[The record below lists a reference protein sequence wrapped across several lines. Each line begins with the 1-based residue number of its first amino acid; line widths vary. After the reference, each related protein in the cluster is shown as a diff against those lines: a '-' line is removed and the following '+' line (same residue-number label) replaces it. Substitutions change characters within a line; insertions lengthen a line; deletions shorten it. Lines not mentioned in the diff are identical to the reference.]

1 MSEVRLA
8 RLNKLRIK
16 VRHRYLAFLLLF
28 YPPEEALVRAG
39 YKDDRILLRKFDLL
53 TKLAVNMAGET
64 LKERAESLGM
74 NRDYYLR
81 NLKELIENPE
91 TPAQVKLQAL
101 DRLRQILEAGEEKS
115 KNRIPLEE

>member
-1 MSEVRLA
+1 
-8 RLNKLRIK
+8 
-16 VRHRYLAFLLLF
+16 
-28 YPPEEALVRAG
+28 
-39 YKDDRILLRKFDLL
+39 
-53 TKLAVNMAGET
+53 MAGET

-101 DRLRQILEAGEEKS
+101 DRLRQILEVGEEKS